1 MNVKPRHVV
10 ACIVRCLIP
19 SLIPVLMVLAPGC
32 AQGWHDPSRHNV
44 QFISVEDGVR
54 LEVLDWGGS
63 GRPVVLLAGL
73 GTTAH
78 VFDGFA
84 EKLAESYH
92 VYGITRRGYG
102 ASTRTQSGYS
112 EQRRA
117 EDDLRIIDALK
128 LVKPVMAG
136 HSVAGDELS
145 QLGIHHYDRIGG
157 LVYLD
162 ALNDA
167 TDDYTEYIALCRR
180 LPKTMQNAP
189 SPSASDLKSFRAYR
203 DWRAASGN
211 VAIPESELRSE
222 FAESSGGSVGPYK
235 TPGDVPAA
243 IMAGRE
249 KHDYSQI
256 RVPVLALVG
265 FPKTPDEQLQENH
278 VTDEGERTI
287 VEAVYGMYVGMTR
300 HRIDRMNHASGGA
313 RVVELWG
320 ADHYVF
326 LSNPDDVLREMRAFL
341 ASLR

>member
-1 MNVKPRHVV
+1 MNVKLRHVV
-10 ACIVRCLIP
+10 ACIVRYLIP

-145 QLGIHHYDRIGG
+145 QLGILHYDRIGG

-167 TDDYTEYIALCRR
+167 TDDYTEYTALRR
-180 LPKTMQNAP
+180 KLPKTMQNAP

-211 VAIPESELRSE
+211 AIPESELRSE
-222 FAESSGGSVGPYK
+222 FAESPVEVSGHTKRRGMCPQRSWLAARSMTTRRFACPCWPSSDFQKLLTSSCRK
-235 TPGDVPAA
+235 T
-243 IMAGRE
+243 
-249 KHDYSQI
+249 
-256 RVPVLALVG
+256 
-265 FPKTPDEQLQENH
+265 T
-278 VTDEGERTI
+278 
-287 VEAVYGMYVGMTR
+287 
-300 HRIDRMNHASGGA
+300 
-313 RVVELWG
+313 
-320 ADHYVF
+320 
-326 LSNPDDVLREMRAFL
+326 
-341 ASLR
+341 